1 MQITSRFTI
10 AVHMLL
16 CMDVFQEEYKVTSEF
31 MAFSIGVNPVIVRK
45 LLSQLKDAGLAEV
58 RRGPGGAA
66 ATRPGRI
73 CPRPRSRPRPSQDL
87 PTPAARS
94 FSDSCSGS
102 PARRAVLC
110 LACLSLPIVP
120 SDDHPADCSP
130 GPGSLGFPPRGR
142 QGLRTTFR
150 SLPEARLL

>member
-58 RRGPGGAA
+58 RRGPGGAV
-66 ATRPGRI
+66 
-73 CPRPRSRPRPSQDL
+73 
-87 PTPAARS
+87 
-94 FSDSCSGS
+94 
-102 PARRAVLC
+102 PARPLDEITFLDIYRAV
-110 LACLSLPIVP
+110 
-120 SDDHPADCSP
+120 DCIGENTLFHFHENP
-130 GPGSLGFPPRGR
+130 NTLGPVGKNIHSILDRR
-142 QGLRTTFR
+142 IESIQSAMEREMSAITMQDIM
-150 SLPEARLL
+150 EDARKFIP

>member
-58 RRGPGGAA
+58 RRGRAGLFL
-66 ATRPGRI
+66 PGRWTRSHFWTFTGRWTASGKI
-73 CPRPRSRPRPSQDL
+73 RCSIFTKIPTRTARWERISTGSWTAAWPRCRMPWSGNWSRSRW
-87 PTPAARS
+87 
-94 FSDSCSGS
+94 GW
-102 PARRAVLC
+102 
-110 LACLSLPIVP
+110 
-120 SDDHPADCSP
+120 
-130 GPGSLGFPPRGR
+130 
-142 QGLRTTFR
+142 
-150 SLPEARLL
+150 